1 MQKRN
6 FPDQFSELV
15 ASNFKELLLKEH
27 KFHCVGADSK
37 YDGKLYEK
45 VNLTICRY
53 WRRKVDNLIK
63 KPHLVGCKTVEIR
76 IKGNV
81 ENINELIENVGFYE
95 NMMIKIENDQSDNP
109 GMVKINSKILSLCT
123 KNYFPIFDAPNLKQV
138 SIKIEKDAQTV
149 ADQLQRLTS
158 MNPSIKYINITN
170 NEEKVHFYMGRLRL
184 DRISSDFLLDLMTRI
199 RTTIIL
205 QTRDCPAIIIE
216 RIMEGNN
223 DLIELISDVLTVIN
237 ISPAIIRENVEIVEI
252 RGVTPAP
259 VLLTNFLV
267 RNFPNS
273 RIIMVPEHQQ

>member
-1 MQKRN
+1 MQTPN
-6 FPDQFSELV
+6 MM
-15 ASNFKELLLKEH
+15 A
-27 KFHCVGADSK
+27 
-37 YDGKLYEK
+37 
-45 VNLTICRY
+45 ICRY

-81 ENINELIENVGFYE
+81 ENINELIESVGFYE

-109 GMVKINSKILSLCT
+109 GIVKINSKILSLCT

-205 QTRDCPAIIIE
+205 QTRDCPATIIE
-216 RIMEGNN
+216 GIMEGNN

-237 ISPAIIRENVEIVEI
+237 ISPAIIRENVEIVKI